1 MAGLAEAPYALWHA
15 LQLLKKLAGSMG
27 AVLPAGTQLEALPA
41 PFIPALAPLPLPSA
55 PPELFVL
62 VAPPP
67 AARAAVESF
76 KLLDEQAP
84 TRSAA
89 KVAPTPLAIRAR
101 DLRSPPIPFAIRELR
116 RPGKFATYMQVDSVR
131 AAFFVSCATNRRM
144 NFGSKNTQYL
154 EPDQ

>member
-1 MAGLAEAPYALWHA
+1 
-15 LQLLKKLAGSMG
+15 
-27 AVLPAGTQLEALPA
+27 
-41 PFIPALAPLPLPSA
+41 
-55 PPELFVL
+55 
-62 VAPPP
+62 
-67 AARAAVESF
+67 
-76 KLLDEQAP
+76 
-84 TRSAA
+84 
-89 KVAPTPLAIRAR
+89 VAPTPLAIRAR